1 MGDLSKLRTQV
12 RREKNPAKA
21 RILQG
26 FFKTGKGEYGEG
38 DVFLGLT
45 VPQSRQLA
53 KKYNGLTL
61 AEIKKLLRSK
71 VHEERLIALLILVER
86 VQNTSEVSS
95 GSSEVKR
102 LIFDFY
108 LENTKYINNWD
119 LVDLSA
125 DKIVGAYL
133 LGRDKSILLRL

>member
-1 MGDLSKLRTQV
+1 MEFPGPKFTQAIKKDL
-12 RREKNPAKA
+12 RRLKNPEKAKILA
-21 RILQG
+21 R

-86 VQNTSEVSS
+86 VQNTS
-95 GSSEVKR
+95 
-102 LIFDFY
+102 
-108 LENTKYINNWD
+108 
-119 LVDLSA
+119 
-125 DKIVGAYL
+125 
-133 LGRDKSILLRL
+133 